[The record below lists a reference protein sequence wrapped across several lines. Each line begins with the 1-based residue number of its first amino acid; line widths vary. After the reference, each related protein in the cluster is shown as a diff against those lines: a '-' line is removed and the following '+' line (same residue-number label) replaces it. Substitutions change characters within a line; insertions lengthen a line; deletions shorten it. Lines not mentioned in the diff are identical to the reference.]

1 MTRSDSS
8 SAGHPGSRG
17 WWGGE
22 AGSVFSRLLTRVYPS
37 MISSSSSTGQVTA
50 EVIKGV
56 MWGSS
61 GGGVAILLFSIL
73 TFSSPISSGLVLPG
87 FVFTS
92 TGCLTH
98 SMSATGRTI
107 SGGRSHLDLDNIW
120 SFDLD
125 DLDGSSRTLALSV
138 AGGSS
143 SALNL
148 MAAAGTRPE

>member
-87 FVFTS
+87 I
-92 TGCLTH
+92 GLH
-98 SMSATGRTI
+98 QHRL
-107 SGGRSHLDLDNIW
+107 LDPLHVSYWQDHQW
-120 SFDLD
+120 
-125 DLDGSSRTLALSV
+125 RKK
-138 AGGSS
+138 
-143 SALNL
+143 
-148 MAAAGTRPE
+148 PP